1 MSASTEFQPNQ
12 ILYLQYQATRL
23 YAELI
28 QIVPE
33 RQLAWVRPLA
43 LVELCDRQAGQ
54 PADFALQVDDFQS
67 NTRQTDDSAPRSRL
81 DDLRQG
87 SDLLCPLS
95 LFRMALDVEVVPV
108 LMALETFKPQSDAI
122 ASLTSE
128 ISPTAHRRF
137 QEFVRC
143 LWQTQP
149 QAFQP

>member
-12 ILYLQYQATRL
+12 ILYLQHQATRL

-43 LVELCDRQAGQ
+43 LLELCDRPDGQ

-67 NTRQTDDSAPRSRL
+67 NTCQTDDSAPRSRL

-95 LFRMALDVEVVPV
+95 LFRTALDVEVVPV
-108 LMALETFKPQSDAI
+108 LMVLETFKPQSDAI
-122 ASLTSE
+122 ASLTSG

-149 QAFQP
+149 QAFQS

>member
-1 MSASTEFQPNQ
+1 MSASIEFQPNQ
-12 ILYLQYQATRL
+12 ILYLQHQATRL

-43 LVELCDRQAGQ
+43 LVELCDRPDWQ
-54 PADFALQVDDFQS
+54 PADFALQLTDLQL
-67 NTRQTDDSAPRSRL
+67 NNLQTHELNPRSLL

-108 LMALETFKPQSDAI
+108 LMALETFKPQPEEVG
-122 ASLTSE
+122 SLTAG
-128 ISPTAHRRF
+128 ISQTAHRRF
-137 QEFVRC
+137 QEFVHS

-149 QAFQP
+149 QAFQT